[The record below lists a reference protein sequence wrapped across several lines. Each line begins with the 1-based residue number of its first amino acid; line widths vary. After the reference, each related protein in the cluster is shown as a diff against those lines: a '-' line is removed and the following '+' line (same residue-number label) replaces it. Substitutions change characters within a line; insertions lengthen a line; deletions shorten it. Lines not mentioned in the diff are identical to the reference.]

1 MRCTASALRPKW
13 KYLAARCR
21 FFSTTKA
28 CNAFGKQNNWIG
40 RRPLPTYVFGFF
52 REKNETSK
60 YKKKNWKRMHYML
73 IARSERTRHEY
84 SSSGHCRN
92 FSIPL
97 ACFTSKTPRRSR
109 WFAQRANQFD
119 EITSTIQQHNLALFT
134 ERCQNSIRTYFPH
147 QHWHCRDN
155 CRMQMTWIQSTPNKT
170 NE

>member
-1 MRCTASALRPKW
+1 MHCLCSPAEMKISRCQMPLLLNNKSMQRVRKAKQLNWPPTAT
-13 KYLAARCR
+13 YLCVWLL
-21 FFSTTKA
+21 S
-28 CNAFGKQNNWIG
+28 GKKRNLQI
-40 RRPLPTYVFGFF
+40 L
-52 REKNETSK
+52 
-60 YKKKNWKRMHYML
+60 KKNWKRMHYML

-155 CRMQMTWIQSTPNKT
+155 CRMQMT
-170 NE
+170 